1 MSIKDVLIGSTPA
14 QRLYRGETLLWQRS
28 RLPFEYKEVKYIEST
43 GTQYINTGFKP
54 TIYTSIETVFSTKQ
68 SPNDTNLFG
77 SRTRKNLTNS
87 NDYTVWINTSSG
99 KGIACHFPI
108 SANASKDTA
117 WVYKG
122 NIIDTPTKLLIA
134 PENIK
139 VNDVLVY
146 TFSGTR
152 TEYEPALNAYIFA
165 KNQGGQI
172 NLPGKFR
179 VYYFQI
185 YDGDEMVRDFIPC
198 YHESD
203 GEIGMYDI
211 VNDVFY
217 ANAGTGTFEKGPDV

>member
-1 MSIKDVLIGSTPA
+1 MSIKDVLIGSISA
-14 QRLYRGETLLWQRS
+14 QRLYRGETLLWERS
-28 RLPFEYKEVKYIEST
+28 RLPSGYKEVEYIEST

-68 SPNDTNLFG
+68 SSSDTNLFG
-77 SRTRKNLTNS
+77 SRIRGNLYNS
-87 NDYTVWINTSSG
+87 NDYTVWVNTSNG
-99 KGIACHFPI
+99 KGIACHFPTRG
-108 SANASKDTA
+108 DTSIDTK

-122 NIIDTPTKLLIA
+122 NIIDTPTKLLIT

-139 VNDVLVY
+139 VNDALVY

-152 TEYEPALNAYIFA
+152 IEYEPALNAYMFA
-165 KNQGGQI
+165 KNQGGGV

-185 YDGDEMVRDFIPC
+185 YDNAELVRDFIPC
-198 YHESD
+198 YHKAD
-203 GEIGMYDI
+203 GEIGMYDM

-217 ANAGTGTFEKGPDV
+217 TNAGTGAFSRGPDV